1 MAMQLKHAA
10 NQVVGRPPMA
20 SGMESDPVWLG
31 INFPKQ
37 RPERADWREQLVREC
52 DAIKEKKR
60 MSLELNEVSK
70 VKKSLRAKGTGRLST
85 DPEVMRAL
93 RKIKRR
99 VGDIDSSRSSS
110 SALGFF
116 ETTQTADAPTAR
128 SASVQGLAAPPP
140 ETWRDY
146 TTEQGMTARIRKR
159 ADEIL
164 SQPPN
169 ASMVDN
175 KLFLGGRKTGESD
188 YRGNMKHGADYM
200 ADGHKE
206 YLKLANL
213 VPDTGRIRHMA
224 GAEDRRKSRLS
235 VGAGTQ
241 PVVGLYRNT
250 EEPIPEP
257 PLLSMRYPT
266 DAPMSNNDASYVLH
280 PVMNKLPNAEQLYL
294 THADVHTGIN
304 RMLPRRNVREDKY
317 TRYANRGT
325 EKMQI
330 SQLFG
335 SGIGQ

>member
-1 MAMQLKHAA
+1 MAMQLKHAS
-10 NQVVGRPPMA
+10 NQVKGRPAAAP
-20 SGMESDPVWLG
+20 GMESDPVWLG
-31 INFPKQ
+31 INFPKE
-37 RPERADWREQLVREC
+37 RPQHADWREQLVREC
-52 DAIKEKKR
+52 DVIKEKQR

-70 VKKSLRAKGTGRLST
+70 VKKSLRKKGTSRLSA

-99 VGDIDSSRSSS
+99 VSDIDSSRSS

-116 ETTQTADAPTAR
+116 ETEETVDAPTAR
-128 SASVQGLAAPPP
+128 STSVQGQAPPAP
-140 ETWRDY
+140 DTWRDY
-146 TTEQGMTARIRKR
+146 TNEQGMTARVRKR
-159 ADEIL
+159 ADAIL
-164 SQPPN
+164 AQPPN

-175 KLFLGGRKTGESD
+175 KLFLGGRNTGESD

-206 YLKLANL
+206 YLKLCKL
-213 VPDTGRIRHMA
+213 VPDTGRIKYMA
-224 GAEDRRKSRLS
+224 GASARRKSRMS

-257 PLLSMRYPT
+257 PLLSMRYPS

-280 PVMNKLPNAEQLYL
+280 PVMDKLPNAEQMYL
-294 THADVHTGIN
+294 THANVHTGIN
-304 RMLPRRNVREDKY
+304 RMLPRRNAREEKY

-325 EKMQI
+325 TKMQI

-335 SGIGQ
+335 AGIGQ